1 MGNKVLQANTQDLLD
16 AWEDMSNSDK
26 QRVALALRRTPVAA
40 VLAQVP
46 SAYEVSMQQRAVSV
60 EQALAEKG
68 NSVDNTTKKKGQKA
82 TNATSLQQRAS
93 VLSVEQALAA
103 KGNNT
108 DKTATGK
115 KKSTNSTSLQQR
127 ASSVDAALA
136 NKGEKTDGATK
147 KKGNKKTEANATESE
162 NATQLLQTFTA
173 SPASSFEAFAL
184 LEKSDKT
191 ALINKVLQ
199 ANTQD
204 LLDAW
209 EDMSNSDKQR
219 VALALRRTPVATV
232 LAQVPSAYAVSMQQ
246 RAVSVEQALAEKGKS
261 VDNTASGKKNKA
273 NATSLQQRASVMSV
287 EQALSEKGNK
297 TDSATKGKGKNKANT
312 TLISKH

>member
-1 MGNKVLQANTQDLLD
+1 MG
-16 AWEDMSNSDK
+16 DK
-26 QRVALALRRTPVAA
+26 QRVALALRRTPVAT
-40 VLAQVP
+40 VLAQAP
-46 SAYEVSMQQRAVSV
+46 SAYAVSMQQRAVSV

-68 NSVDNTTKKKGQKA
+68 NSVDNSTKGKGKKS

-93 VLSVEQALAA
+93 VMSVEQALAA

-147 KKGNKKTEANATESE
+147 KKGNKKTEANATESA

-184 LEKSDKT
+184 LEESDKT

-204 LLDAW
+204 LLNAW

-232 LAQVPSAYAVSMQQ
+232 LAQAPSAYAVSMQQ
-246 RAVSVEQALAEKGKS
+246 RAVSVEQALAEKGSS
-261 VDNTASGKKNKA
+261 VDNSTKGKGKKST

-287 EQALSEKGNK
+287 EQALAEKGNSTDKATTGKSK
-297 TDSATKGKGKNKANT
+297 TKSNT